1 MSESTSPARRSV
13 RYEVRSEG
21 GVMTYDTL
29 LHVEQAYMAG
39 WIAPEDEIRQEG
51 ETDWRKA
58 GSLPQL
64 AGLKK
69 AESSFRG
76 GYIPWVVA
84 VLILSIAALVLW
96 IKGSWQLALMVA
108 ILITFTLFKITRMV
122 SRIRH

>member
-1 MSESTSPARRSV
+1 MAEEKKSV

-21 GVMTYDTL
+21 GTLTYDTL
-29 LHVEQAYMAG
+29 LHVEQAYLAG
-39 WIAPEDEIRQEG
+39 WISPEDEIRQEG
-51 ETDWRKA
+51 DAQWRPA

-69 AESSFRG
+69 LERSMAGS
-76 GYIPWVVA
+76 YIPWVVG

-122 SRIRH
+122 ARIKH